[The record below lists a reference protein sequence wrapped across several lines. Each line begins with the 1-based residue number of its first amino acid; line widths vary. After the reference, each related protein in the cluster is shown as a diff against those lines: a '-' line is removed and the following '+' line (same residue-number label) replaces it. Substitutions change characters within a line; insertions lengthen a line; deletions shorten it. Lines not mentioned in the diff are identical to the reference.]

1 MKKFKQIIA
10 ILGILA
16 LLGLYL
22 TSFMLAVFGNE
33 NSAKMFNASV
43 YATIAIPIFLWVMM
57 WVAKLLQKK

>member
-33 NSAKMFNASV
+33 NSATMFNASV
-43 YATIAIPIFLWVMM
+43 YATIAIPIFLWIMM